1 MKSFDRNRLFDDL
14 DEAEAAVREAL
25 PAVIA
30 RHRSAG
36 ILTWALLHQIE
47 EEVIDEV
54 VASGDCDRGTLNML
68 RAIPAFGY
76 PRDNQP
82 VSFEGHDAVPSA
94 FSLIEKA
101 WRLVH

>member
-1 MKSFDRNRLFDDL
+1 MDSIDRKRIFNDL
-14 DEAEAAVREAL
+14 DNAELTVKEAL

-47 EEVIDEV
+47 DEVIDEV
-54 VASGDCDRGTLNML
+54 AASGECNRDTLNML
-68 RAIPAFGY
+68 RSIPALGY
-76 PRDNQP
+76 PRDDRP
-82 VSFEGHDAVPSA
+82 VSFEGHGIVPSA

-101 WRLVH
+101 WNLVH

>member
-1 MKSFDRNRLFDDL
+1 MDSVDRNRLFDDL
-14 DEAEAAVREAL
+14 DDAEAAVKEAL

-47 EEVIDEV
+47 DEVIEAAA
-54 VASGDCDRGTLNML
+54 ASGECDRGILNIL
-68 RAIPAFGY
+68 RAAPAYGY
-76 PRDNQP
+76 PRDDKP
-82 VSFEGHDAVPSA
+82 VSFQGHEVVPSA

-101 WRLVH
+101 WHLVH